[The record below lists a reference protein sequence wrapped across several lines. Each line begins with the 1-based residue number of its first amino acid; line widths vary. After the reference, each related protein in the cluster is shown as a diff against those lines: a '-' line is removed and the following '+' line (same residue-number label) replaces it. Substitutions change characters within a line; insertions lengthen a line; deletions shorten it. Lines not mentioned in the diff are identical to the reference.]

1 MCFLPFCGAA
11 SRVSRVC
18 GSENRGAGR
27 PRLSL
32 VLPIHA
38 LAVRRAEFPPAV
50 VFVGDEDDAAAAGA
64 GEDPEDGSLSH
75 LVRRAARLFPV
86 GPAAARFGAEALR
99 SLVRGE
105 GPAAAGAYGLYVH
118 RMPRSAGKKTRK
130 KGRVKSSLRIV
141 NPGSVEVP
149 RYAVTVKDAA
159 AGAKLLL
166 IPPRLRV
173 MRGICF
179 AARPASL
186 RTELMT
192 FTSFCSNGFIISTPC
207 RCVNGYKNNLIL
219 YGMERCHFLLQSA
232 NHRRCFAQ

>member
-1 MCFLPFCGAA
+1 MLFPLPGEPAEIAAENAPPGTGIGDRHFLPALAA
-11 SRVSRVC
+11 PEDLAYLLP
-18 GSENRGAGR
+18 GDIPG
-27 PRLSL
+27 
-32 VLPIHA
+32 VLP
-38 LAVRRAEFPPAV
+38 VKPFTVGGTEFLPPV
-50 VFVGDEDDAAAAGA
+50 IQTGHLHKLSAAGA

-75 LVRRAARLFPV
+75 FVRRAARLFPV
-86 GPAAARFGAEALR
+86 SPAAARFGAEALR
-99 SLVRGE
+99 SPVRGE

-130 KGRVKSSLRIV
+130 KGRVKSSLCMI
-141 NPGSVEVP
+141 NPGSIEVP

-159 AGAKLLL
+159 AGVKSCSLP
-166 IPPRLRV
+166 PPRLRV

-207 RCVNGYKNNLIL
+207 RCVNGHKII
-219 YGMERCHFLLQSA
+219 
-232 NHRRCFAQ
+232 